1 MSPAE
6 TAWVALVPCGL
17 LTLAAVVLL
26 GPPLGRI
33 LFPPGRYGFWPE
45 YLQFVSPEPT
55 EHAAYLLALAGAIAL
70 PAAVLAGT
78 RWQPPLT
85 PSARRWLAHAGQAG
99 LVGFL
104 LLALVAQRLVRYDGR
119 YGFEAPQ
126 HAAYFTPL
134 TLLLALLV
142 AAAIPFALHS
152 PALRPRLAGLLRE
165 TRARR
170 IAAVVV
176 AVAITAI
183 WLLTALNLD
192 RSVGHVNRA
201 VFDMLPWSMDETW
214 AILNGRTPLVDF
226 HAQYGQLWPYLVAGA
241 MALVGPGLGVYTSL
255 MAAIGGASMLAVFA
269 LLRRVTRSS
278 LAALALFLPLLATSY
293 FMEDGPLG
301 NRYGPSNL
309 LTIFPVR
316 YAGPFLLAWL
326 VARHLDGSRPTRT
339 WPLFA
344 FGGLVVLNNPEFGL
358 PAFGATL
365 AACVWTR
372 PPRSAGAAARLLGS
386 AAAGLLGAVAAVTL
400 LTLLRSGSAPQFG
413 LLVEFARL
421 YGVSGWA
428 MLPMPALGFH
438 LALFATFVAA
448 LTLAT
453 VRAVAGDE
461 DVPMTGLLAWSGIFG
476 LGAGAY
482 FVGRSHPDVLVNLFA
497 AWALALVLLV
507 VVVVRALA
515 ARPSGRPQL
524 AELAVLLGL
533 GLAVCSLAQTPTPWA
548 QLQRLTDDTPVPALR
563 DNAETHFIARNTAP
577 GESVVLLT
585 PAGHRTA
592 YDLGLVDVSPYATS
606 ELVTRGQLADTIA
619 ALRAAHGRR
628 MFVALGNTGNDVLH
642 ALTAAGFVAAQ
653 VDRHSATAELIDQA
667 SP

>member
-6 TAWVALVPCGL
+6 TAWVALVPCAL
-17 LTLAAVVLL
+17 LTLAAIVLL

-33 LFPPGRYGFWPE
+33 LFPSKQYGFWPE

-55 EHAAYLLALAGAIAL
+55 ERGAYLLALAGAIAL

-78 RWQPPLT
+78 RWQPALT
-85 PSARRWLAHAGQAG
+85 PTARRWLALAGQAG
-99 LVGFL
+99 LLGFL
-104 LLALVAQRLVRYDGR
+104 LLALIAQRVVRYDGR
-119 YGFEAPQ
+119 YGFEEPQ
-126 HAAYFTPL
+126 HAVYFTPA
-134 TLLLALLV
+134 TLLVALLV
-142 AAAIPFALHS
+142 AAAIPLALRS
-152 PALRPRLAGLLRE
+152 AALRPRLAALLHE

-170 IAAVVV
+170 IAAAAV
-176 AVAITAI
+176 ALAITAI
-183 WLLTALNLD
+183 WLLTAINLD

-201 VFDMLPWSMDETW
+201 VFDMLPWSMDESW

-241 MALVGPGLGVYTSL
+241 MALLGTGLGVYTGL
-255 MAAIGGASMLAVFA
+255 MAAIGGVSLLAVFA

-278 LAALALFLPLLATSY
+278 LAALALFGPFLATSF

-316 YAGPFLLAWL
+316 YAGPLLLAWL
-326 VARHLDGSRPTRT
+326 VSRHLDGRRPTRT
-339 WPLFA
+339 WPLFGFA
-344 FGGLVVLNNPEFGL
+344 GLVVLNNPEFGL

-365 AACVWTR
+365 AACLSTR
-372 PPRSAGAAARLLGS
+372 PPRSASAAARLLGS

-400 LTLLRSGSAPQFG
+400 LTLLRTGSAPQFG

-453 VRAVAGDE
+453 VRAAAREE
-461 DVPMTGLLAWSGIFG
+461 DVLMTGLLAWSGIFG
-476 LGAGAY
+476 LGTGAY
-482 FVGRSHPDVLVNLFA
+482 FVGRSHPDVLVNLFS
-497 AWALALVLLV
+497 AWALALMLLV

-515 ARPSGRPQL
+515 ARPSGRPQV

-533 GLAVCSLAQTPTPWA
+533 GLAVCSLAQTPAPWS
-548 QLQRLTDDTPVPALR
+548 QLRRLTDDTAVPALR
-563 DNAETHFIARNTAP
+563 DNAETHFIARNTSR
-577 GESVVLLT
+577 GEPVVLLT

-592 YDLGLVDVSPYATS
+592 YDLGLVNVSPYATS

-619 ALRAAHGRR
+619 ALRTAHGRR
-628 MFVALGNTGNDVLH
+628 LFVTLENTGNDVLH
-642 ALTAAGFVAAQ
+642 ALRAAGFVATQ
-653 VDRHSATAELIDQA
+653 LDRHSPTAELIEQA
-667 SP
+667 GP

>member
-17 LTLAAVVLL
+17 LTLAAIVLL
-26 GPPLGRI
+26 GAPLGRA
-33 LFPPGRYGFWPE
+33 LFPPKQYGFWPE

-55 EHAAYLLALAGAIAL
+55 EHGAYLLALAGAIAL

-78 RWQPPLT
+78 RWQPALSPL
-85 PSARRWLAHAGQAG
+85 ARRSLALAGQAG
-99 LVGFL
+99 LLAFL
-104 LLALVAQRLVRYDGR
+104 ALALVAQRLVRYDAR
-119 YGFEAPQ
+119 YGFATPQ
-126 HAAYFTPL
+126 HAVYFTPA
-134 TLLLALLV
+134 TLVVALLA
-142 AAAIPFALHS
+142 AAAIPLALRS
-152 PALRPRLAGLLRE
+152 PALRPRLAELLRE

-170 IAAVVV
+170 ILAA
-176 AVAITAI
+176 ALALLATAT

-192 RSVGHVNRA
+192 RSVGHVNHA

-241 MALVGPGLGVYTSL
+241 MALAGTGLGVYTGL

-278 LAALALFLPLLATSY
+278 PAALALFLPFLATSF
-293 FMEDGPLG
+293 FMEEGPLG

-316 YAGPFLLAWL
+316 YAGPLLLAWL
-326 VARHLDGSRPTRT
+326 LARHLDGRRPMRT

-365 AACVWTR
+365 AACAWAR
-372 PPRSAGAAARLLGS
+372 PPRGASGAARLLGS
-386 AAAGLLGAVAAVTL
+386 AAAGMLAAIAAVVL
-400 LTLLRSGSAPQFG
+400 LTLARSGGAPRFG

-453 VRAVAGDE
+453 VRAVMRDE
-461 DVPMTGLLAWSGIFG
+461 DALMTGLLAWSGIFG
-476 LGAGAY
+476 LGTGAY

-497 AWALALVLLV
+497 AWALALMLLV

-515 ARPSGRPQL
+515 ARPSGRPR
-524 AELAVLLGL
+524 AVELAVLAGL
-533 GLAVCSLAQTPTPWA
+533 GLAVCSLAQTPTPWSQVRRLGNDTAA
-548 QLQRLTDDTPVPALR
+548 QALR
-563 DNAETHFIARNTAP
+563 DNAETHFVARNTAP
-577 GESVVLLT
+577 GERVVLLT

-606 ELVTRGQLADTIA
+606 ELVTRGQLNDTIA
-619 ALRAAHGRR
+619 ALRAAHGTRI
-628 MFVALGNTGNDVLH
+628 FVGLGNTGDDVLH
-642 ALTAAGFVAAQ
+642 ALTAAGFVPAQ
-653 VDRHSATAELIDQA
+653 VDRRSATAELIDQA
-667 SP
+667 GS